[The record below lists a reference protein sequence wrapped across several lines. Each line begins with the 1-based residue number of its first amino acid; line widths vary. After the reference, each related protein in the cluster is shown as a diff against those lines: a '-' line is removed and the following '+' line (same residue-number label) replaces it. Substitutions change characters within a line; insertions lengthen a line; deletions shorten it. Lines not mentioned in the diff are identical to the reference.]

1 MRNSFWFQANFITF
15 RHLILY
21 VKTDI
26 LKDDTRCHQM
36 TMILSQVKGMVD
48 YRHLVS
54 NENMESILYA
64 FQELNKADKLVS
76 SDEIEQYL
84 RETKGE
90 AAQNVYYNG
99 KKNSKSMSLRTIQ
112 RHLRKLVGTGL
123 VIKKNNKYILSSIG
137 KRRLQFR
144 NFASGYGNMA
154 LNNIMDCHFPTIS
167 SLEENLDRLIE
178 IFGLY
183 IIYCLI
189 EATRLIVAADNNQS
203 DHWRSYY
210 FGHSSNFNKDGK
222 FKEEQ
227 LVSSW
232 IKDVFNPL
240 QMLNLFLT
248 TISNVSRNEK
258 IPKKKTNSNNNK
270 KQNIALEEYRK
281 HYGEL
286 AISPNS
292 TILSDN
298 SNNNNKEKRKGRKTT
313 PAPTLLDL
321 ALQRGL
327 SAAKSRSTFNNS
339 FDNTNTLG
347 SSLGENFNQMLKLI
361 TDYSNQGNLLYELD
375 NKKILEVKDILKKR
389 YPVFSKY
396 LQKTDEYFYSKY
408 PS

>member
-1 MRNSFWFQANFITF
+1 MSFNQF
-15 RHLILY
+15 R
-21 VKTDI
+21 
-26 LKDDTRCHQM
+26 
-36 TMILSQVKGMVD
+36 GMVD
-48 YRHLVS
+48 YRRRQS
-54 NENMESILYA
+54 NKNIESILSELH
-64 FQELNKADKLVS
+64 ELNKPVS
-76 SDEIEQYL
+76 SRELGQFLKEKSRDKKHSMYYNDEITFTQESVHA
-84 RETKGE
+84 E
-90 AAQNVYYNG
+90 
-99 KKNSKSMSLRTIQ
+99 KNNASTSLRTIQ
-112 RHLRKLVGTGL
+112 RHLSKLVGTGV

-154 LNNIMDCHFPTIS
+154 LNNIMNCHFPTIS

-248 TISNVSRNEK
+248 AISNVSRNEK
-258 IPKKKTNSNNNK
+258 IPKKKTNDNNNK
-270 KQNIALEEYRK
+270 KQNTASEKYRK

-292 TILSDN
+292 TILSG
-298 SNNNNKEKRKGRKTT
+298 NNNKEKRKETKTT

-327 SAAKSRSTFNNS
+327 SAAKARSTFNNS

-347 SSLGENFNQMLKLI
+347 TSLGENFNQMLKLI

-375 NKKILEVKDILKKR
+375 NKKILAVKNILKKR
-389 YPVFSKY
+389 YPVYSKY